1 METNKSETMVKEK
14 EINKK
19 KSEDGERSGVKRPPT
34 DDGDEETCEKIQP
47 EKRAKLE
54 DEKSDES
61 ETDNE
66 NDSTAQS
73 DGDDRNE
80 QDEMQ
85 DENGEFDNAV
95 NENAENSKAMAEKMK
110 DVSTSDV
117 TSREKRP
124 DSKGSEGKIMKVT
137 EAVEDEM
144 ENEGKKEEL
153 DKNSKCGKVDGS
165 KKKVSGRELESDIPQ
180 DFTSKSASSSSSNGS
195 NDSDKENVTLD
206 MPIDLSTKGSSNGD
220 VIMLSD
226 DSDDEGLEKINGFSE
241 PSIEELKARNKLV
254 KRLQSELRNEEAK
267 LVLLKKLRQSQLS
280 GQLQEQNNIPSNR
293 QQLNSRQHS
302 QPPPLIRGSP
312 HDQHQSRS
320 QPQHM
325 QARPAHSQPPQLMR
339 GGQVV
344 TPTSSSP
351 RPNQMQGPSPMV
363 VNPRMDRNMIQNQM
377 RGMGQ
382 GTSPQN
388 LMAQYRGQAAH
399 QLSQQPRVEE
409 QTPAQRQAAAKL
421 ALRKQLEKTLLQ
433 IPPPKPPPPEMN
445 FIPGLASPDF
455 IYLLGLEE
463 AVNYI
468 IDSNLIAKG
477 RKNPDEK
484 MICNPFTCIQCGTD
498 FTPVWKREKPGSKNV
513 ICEQCVTSNQ
523 KKALKQEH
531 TNRLK
536 SAFVKALQ
544 QEQEIE
550 RMQSQET
557 KSLSNS
563 ASTSS
568 LSSMGSSASLSST
581 QSTSA
586 AAAAAAALSM
596 SASYQKTMQETLRQ
610 HQNLLQAHQAS
621 LRMGLQHYNP
631 RAGFPYQLPFGARAS
646 DLQKQYL
653 LDLIPKGGM
662 HWKM

>member
-1 METNKSETMVKEK
+1 MFFSRT
-14 EINKK
+14 
-19 KSEDGERSGVKRPPT
+19 
-34 DDGDEETCEKIQP
+34 
-47 EKRAKLE
+47 KLE
-54 DEKSDES
+54 DEKTDES
-61 ETDNE
+61 ETENE

-73 DGDDRNE
+73 DGDDGSE

-110 DVSTSDV
+110 DVSWDV
-117 TSREKRP
+117 MSREKKPP
-124 DSKGSEGKIMKVT
+124 DFKGSEGKKMKVT
-137 EAVEDEM
+137 EAVEDEK
-144 ENEGKKEEL
+144 ESEEKKEEKL
-153 DKNSKCGKVDGS
+153 DENSNEGKVDGS
-165 KKKVSGRELESDIPQ
+165 KKKVSDSKLESDISQ
-180 DFTSKSASSSSSNGS
+180 DFTAKSASSSSNGS

-254 KRLQSELRNEEAK
+254 KRFQAELRNEEAK

-344 TPTSSSP
+344 PPTSSSP

-377 RGMGQ
+377 RGMAQ
-382 GTSPQN
+382 GTSSQN

-399 QLSQQPRVEE
+399 QLSQQQPRVEE

-550 RMQSQET
+550 RMQSQES
-557 KSLSNS
+557 KSLSN
-563 ASTSS
+563 STSS
-568 LSSMGSSASLSST
+568 LSSMGSSSSLSST
-581 QSTSA
+581 QPTSA
-586 AAAAAAALSM
+586 SAAAAAAALSM

-621 LRMGLQHYNP
+621 LRMGLQHFNP

-662 HWKM
+662 HWK